1 MSLKNRI
8 RSMYQW
14 YRALRS
20 LQRIMATMTAL
31 LVLVSACGGDDDGPT
46 GVGAKAKVTLVNGTN
61 HSVWYVFSRNCE
73 TTTWGDDLLGANV
86 IHVGETKTISVVP
99 GCKDLRVETDPAL
112 SGSHQWDAMDL
123 QPAQSDTVTLSK
135 WTYQEM

>member
-1 MSLKNRI
+1 MSLRNRI

-31 LVLVSACGGDDDGPT
+31 VVLVSACGDDDPT
-46 GVGAKAKVTLVNGTN
+46 GLDARARVTVVNGTD
-61 HSVWYVFSRNCE
+61 HSVWYLLARNCG
-73 TTTWGDDLLGANV
+73 TSTWGNDLLGARV
-86 IHVGETKTISVVP
+86 IQVGETKTISVVP

-112 SGSHQWDAMDL
+112 AGAHQWDARDL
-123 QPAQSDTVTLSK
+123 QPAGTDTLLLTE
-135 WTYQEM
+135 WMYEE

>member
-20 LQRIMATMTAL
+20 LQRIMATMTVL
-31 LVLVSACGGDDDGPT
+31 LVLVSACDGENDPT
-46 GVGAKAKVTLVNGTN
+46 GLDARSKVTFINGTD
-61 HSVWYVFSRNCE
+61 HSVWFVFTRACE
-73 TTTWGDDLLGANV
+73 TSTWGDDLLGAEV
-86 IHVGETKTISVVP
+86 IHVGEVKTVSVVP

-112 SGSHQWDAMDL
+112 AGAHQWNDMEL
-123 QPAQSDTVTLSK
+123 QPAGTDTLTLTE
-135 WTYQEM
+135 WNYQE